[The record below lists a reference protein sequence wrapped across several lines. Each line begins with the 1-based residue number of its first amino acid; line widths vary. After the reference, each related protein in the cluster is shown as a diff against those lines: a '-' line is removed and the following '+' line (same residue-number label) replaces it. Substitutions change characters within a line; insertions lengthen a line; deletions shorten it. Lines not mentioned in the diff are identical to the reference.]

1 MWVELWVEC
10 GKVVAKPLNWA
21 LASLPALNWAGIL
34 MHLQMHTHL
43 LQRLFNLFGQF
54 WSFPRFLLTPSSQ
67 CRKQQLCGAAAEAFK
82 LPSKSFVASTALL
95 PSSQQQRQ
103 AKGFASQVHRSKIDN
118 SACENI
124 RSIPKEEGKDAI
136 FYVIYY
142 LKIFESTEHYFR
154 YWTNLGSIGSLLTGK
169 QHMRTV
175 QIRFISPFCRN
186 VEL

>member
-1 MWVELWVEC
+1 MQRSQNKGERSSIWVTNQVWVELWVEC

-67 CRKQQLCGAAAEAFK
+67 CRKQQWCGAAEAFK

-95 PSSQQQRQ
+95 PSSQWQRQ
-103 AKGFASQVHRSKIDN
+103 AKGFASQVPRSKIDN
-118 SACENI
+118 SAFNI
-124 RSIPKEEGKDAI
+124 RSIPKEEEKDAI
-136 FYVIYY
+136 
-142 LKIFESTEHYFR
+142 TE
-154 YWTNLGSIGSLLTGK
+154 
-169 QHMRTV
+169 V
-175 QIRFISPFCRN
+175 
-186 VEL
+186 